1 MPYRLATPAM
11 IRDYSFL
18 IVPCQVSPVRI
29 DISETIRYCQKW
41 VWYNF
46 LDIHEQSNLERH
58 LAANPISWLLGLFSL
73 DIGIDL
79 GTANTL
85 VNVRGKGIVINEPSW
100 VVINKRTKETIAVG
114 ATAKEMVGRT
124 PSNYVAIRPLRDG
137 VISEFEITKSMLE
150 YFIGKVHQQT
160 IVPMPRPR
168 VAVGIPSGATEVEK
182 RAVYDAAMAAG
193 AREAYLIE
201 EPRAAA
207 LGAGLP
213 VNEVKGTMIVDIGG
227 GTTEVAVISMG
238 GVAVSRSLRV
248 AGDELDVD
256 IVQYIRNK
264 YNLLIGERMAEQTK
278 MTIGSAYPLQSEQT
292 MTIRGRNLVT
302 GLPGTIEVSSI
313 EIREALSA
321 SVQVIVDT
329 LKDALDEVPPELVSD
344 LLDTGV
350 CLAGGGAQL
359 LGLVPRLREELNLR
373 VWVADDPL
381 TCVARGAGMVLENLN
396 AYEKF
401 LVSLDRIR
409 S

>member
-1 MPYRLATPAM
+1 M
-11 IRDYSFL
+11 
-18 IVPCQVSPVRI
+18 
-29 DISETIRYCQKW
+29 
-41 VWYNF
+41 
-46 LDIHEQSNLERH
+46 
-58 LAANPISWLLGLFSL
+58 AANPISWLLGLFSL

-114 ATAKEMVGRT
+114 AAAKEMVGRT
-124 PSNYVAIRPLRDG
+124 PANYVAIRPLRDG

-213 VNEVKGTMIVDIGG
+213 VNEVKGTMVVDIGG

-278 MTIGSAYPLQSEQT
+278 IAIGSAYPLQSEQT
-292 MTIRGRNLVT
+292 MTVRGRNLVT
-302 GLPGTIEVSSI
+302 GLPGTIEVSSV
-313 EIREALSA
+313 EIREAISS

-373 VWVADDPL
+373 VWIADDPL

>member
-1 MPYRLATPAM
+1 M
-11 IRDYSFL
+11 
-18 IVPCQVSPVRI
+18 
-29 DISETIRYCQKW
+29 
-41 VWYNF
+41 
-46 LDIHEQSNLERH
+46 
-58 LAANPISWLLGLFSL
+58 AANPISWLLGLFSL

-114 ATAKEMVGRT
+114 AAAKEMVGRT
-124 PSNYVAIRPLRDG
+124 PANYVAIRPLRDG

-213 VNEVKGTMIVDIGG
+213 VNEVKGTMVVDIGG

-278 MTIGSAYPLQSEQT
+278 IAIGSAYPLQSEQT
-292 MTIRGRNLVT
+292 MTVRGRNLVT
-302 GLPGTIEVSSI
+302 GLPGTIEVSSV
-313 EIREALSA
+313 EIREAISS

-373 VWVADDPL
+373 VWIADDPM